1 MNVVLNIKELQ
12 LRGVLEELEKIGNDV
27 DVVVNIKENGFK
39 EDRLKEEVFKIEKF
53 RQGVTT
59 EEKENS
65 IREEMEE
72 MQKEMREEV
81 LGNIDA

>member
-1 MNVVLNIKELQ
+1 M
-12 LRGVLEELEKIGNDV
+12 RGVLEELEKIGNGV

-39 EDRLKEEVFKIEKF
+39 EDRLKEKVFKIEKF